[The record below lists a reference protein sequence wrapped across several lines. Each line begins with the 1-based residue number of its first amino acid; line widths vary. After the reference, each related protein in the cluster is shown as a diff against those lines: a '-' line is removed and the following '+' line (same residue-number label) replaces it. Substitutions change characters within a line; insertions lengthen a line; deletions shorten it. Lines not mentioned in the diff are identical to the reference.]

1 LRRRAASDAASP
13 AAEAPAILVPTDLS
27 AIAFPGQGESDM
39 TAIPA
44 ADPDARNRII
54 GVALAASGA
63 ALFSLKGV
71 VIKLAFAEGMS
82 VSQLLTW
89 RMAFSLPVYLA
100 IGAYAFLRARQRPPA
115 RVFAIAAGLGV
126 MSYYVSSWLNFE
138 GLKYVSA
145 QLERLILYIYPT
157 MVAALAWVFL
167 KERVTSRHVIAL
179 VLSYSGVAILFG
191 SEVGRLGPDALLGGG
206 LIFIGALIYAVYVTA
221 SKPVIA
227 AMGSTL
233 FTAFAMSAA
242 SIVFL
247 AQSGV
252 EMAIS
257 PPPPVTANGYWL
269 SLALAVFCTV
279 IPSFLIA
286 EAIARI
292 GPGPMSAIGG
302 VGPVVAAWAAVIVLH
317 EPFGWPHMAA
327 MALTI
332 FGVWFLA
339 KPRATRTAGARTW

>member
-1 LRRRAASDAASP
+1 MTTASP
-13 AAEAPAILVPTDLS
+13 AADE
-27 AIAFPGQGESDM
+27 
-39 TAIPA
+39 
-44 ADPDARNRII
+44 ARNRVT
-54 GVALAASGA
+54 GVMLAASGA

-82 VSQLLTW
+82 VSQILTW
-89 RMAFSLPVYLA
+89 RMAFSLPVYLV
-100 IGAYAFLRARQRPPA
+100 IGVYAFARLRKKIPA
-115 RVFAIAAGLGV
+115 RTYAIAAGLGI
-126 MSYYVSSWLNFE
+126 MSYYVSSWINFE

-157 MVAALAWVFL
+157 MVALLAWVFL
-167 KERVTSRHVIAL
+167 KERITRRHVIAL
-179 VLSYSGVAILFG
+179 VLAYSGVAILFG
-191 SEVGRLGPDALLGGG
+191 SEIGRQGPNALLGGG
-206 LIFIGALIYAVYVTA
+206 LIFAGAMIYAVYVTA

-242 SIVFL
+242 SFVFL
-247 AQSGV
+247 GQSGI
-252 EMAIS
+252 EMAVAA
-257 PPPPVTANGYWL
+257 PPPVTANGLWL

-302 VGPVVAAWAAVIVLH
+302 VGPVVAAWAAVVVLH
-317 EPFGWPHMAA
+317 EPFGWPHIAA

-339 KPRATRTAGARTW
+339 KPQATRTAGARTW